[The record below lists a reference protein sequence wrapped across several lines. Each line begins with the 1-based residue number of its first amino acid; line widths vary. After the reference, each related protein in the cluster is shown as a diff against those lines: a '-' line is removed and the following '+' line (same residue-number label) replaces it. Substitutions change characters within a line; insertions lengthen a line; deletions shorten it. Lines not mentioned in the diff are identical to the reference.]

1 METTFLGLLRS
12 RSAYRAIDPRPVE
25 KDKIQAMLEA
35 AQLSASCM
43 NMQPWRF
50 LVLDKPE
57 TLERGRAALADGN
70 YWAKTAPVLLVG
82 LSRVDLDCHPADGRE
97 YYLFDLGMATQNLM
111 LQATELDLV
120 ARPMAG
126 FKPAAIREAFRIPES
141 YTILVVLAVGY
152 EGDLGTLKENHQKV
166 SVAPRTRN
174 PLEENFFF
182 NEFEEPEDGGN
193 S

>member
-1 METTFLGLLRS
+1 MGTTFLDLLKA

-25 KDKIQAMLEA
+25 KDRLDAMLEA

-43 NMQPWRF
+43 NFQPWRF
-50 LVLDKPE
+50 LVLDE
-57 TLERGRAALADGN
+57 ADALEKGRAALADGN
-70 YWAKTAPVLLVG
+70 YWAKAAPVLIIG

-97 YYLFDLGMATQNLM
+97 YFLFDLGMATQNLM
-111 LQATELDLV
+111 LQASEFGLV

-126 FKPAAIREAFRIPES
+126 FRPAVIREAFGIPEA
-141 YTILVVLAVGY
+141 YTILVAIAVGY
-152 EGDLGTLKENHQKV
+152 PGDLSALKENHRKV

-182 NEFEEPEDGGN
+182 NHFLEPDKP
-193 S
+193 